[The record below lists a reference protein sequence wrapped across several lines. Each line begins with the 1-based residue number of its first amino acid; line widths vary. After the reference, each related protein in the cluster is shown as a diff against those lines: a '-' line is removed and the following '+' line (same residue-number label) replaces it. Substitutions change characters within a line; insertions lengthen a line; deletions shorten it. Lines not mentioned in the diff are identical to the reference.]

1 MVTPSNQLPEVG
13 FVKLPQII
21 GNKKAEP
28 PIPGILPVG
37 RTTFLNGVKSGKYP
51 KPVKLGER
59 SIAWRV
65 DDIRNLLEQISAQ
78 HQGGL

>member
-1 MVTPSNQLPEVG
+1 MTASSNQLPAVG

-65 DDIRNLLEQISAQ
+65 EDIRALVAQI
-78 HQGGL
+78 GGAA